1 MECQGRD
8 LVEKKDHLCDKL
20 KAHRLPPFLC
30 GATLNP
36 LYWPPD
42 RAHIDLKNTDYH
54 GETVT
59 GNYAKVLKCHKYQ
72 EMQNDN
78 ALMMRGFR

>member
-1 MECQGRD
+1 MQNSSP
-8 LVEKKDHLCDKL
+8 V
-20 KAHRLPPFLC
+20 PFLC

-42 RAHIDLKNTDYH
+42 RTHVDLKNTDYN

-78 ALMMRGFR
+78 ALMMKGFR